1 MFKSKMREEKTELK
15 ALIYKNNG
23 DWTYK
28 KTRIRNRKDGKE
40 KQEEREE
47 AWERLKEIWL
57 NPIQIISILWC
68 KPQKCTKTI
77 KRNLKNF

>member
-1 MFKSKMREEKTELK
+1 MFRSKMQKEKTELK
-15 ALIYKNNG
+15 ALIYKDNG

-47 AWERLKEIWL
+47 AWKRLQEIWL

-68 KPQKCTKTI
+68 KNQKCTKTI